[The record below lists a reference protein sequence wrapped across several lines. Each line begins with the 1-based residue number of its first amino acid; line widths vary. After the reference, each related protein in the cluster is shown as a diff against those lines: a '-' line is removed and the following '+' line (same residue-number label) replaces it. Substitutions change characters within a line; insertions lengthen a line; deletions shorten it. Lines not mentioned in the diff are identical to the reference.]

1 MFGKA
6 KEVLITNGPAIRDFK
21 KEKLDLYNGFASTNK
36 KLSEK
41 YSIEE
46 KDIASLNNVETKLKE
61 KVKAEGKT
69 LIEPLDAA
77 DAFGRSKLSYLQ
89 RAAKSL
95 DRWSNAGLVT
105 VVVGFA
111 TILGGLIYTAA
122 AESVNGFIGAGTG
135 LAMSIGGLIECGI
148 VTTVSGK
155 YKEIIGIVD
164 KIREF
169 VTRTNIEPK
178 KEQL

>member
-6 KEVLITNGPAIRDFK
+6 KDVLITNGPAIRDFK
-21 KEKLDLYNGFASTNK
+21 KEKLDLYNVLAHTNK

-61 KVKAEGKT
+61 KVKTEAKS
-69 LIEPLDAA
+69 LLEPLDTA

-95 DRWSNAGLVT
+95 DRWSNAG
-105 VVVGFA
+105 G
-111 TILGGLIYTAA
+111 YTALVGVVTMIGGFVYA
-122 AESVNGFIGAGTG
+122 AAGSVNGFIGVGAGLIMG
-135 LAMSIGGLIECGI
+135 IGALIECSVVDTAAKKYHEI
-148 VTTVSGK
+148 V
-155 YKEIIGIVD
+155 GIVD
-164 KIREF
+164 NIRKL
-169 VTRTNIEPK
+169 VTGVEPK